1 MTRVLLVD
9 DEKDL
14 TFFVKKNLESKGD
27 YQVRVCN
34 DPRLVVAEVRDFKP
48 HVVVLDMM
56 MPEVSGEDI
65 AADLRESKET
75 ERLPIVFLTA
85 LVKEGEAGS
94 SGNVIGGQF
103 FVAKPVKIDE
113 LIRVIKR
120 AMAQSA

>member
-34 DPRLVVAEVRDFKP
+34 DARLVTAEIRDFQP
-48 HVVVLDMM
+48 HAVVLDMM
-56 MPEVSGEDI
+56 MPEMSGEDV
-65 AADLRESKET
+65 AAGLRESKET
-75 ERLPIVFLTA
+75 EHLPIVFLTA
-85 LVKEGEAGS
+85 LVKEGEVGS

-120 AMAQSA
+120 AIAQPA